1 MSLKL
6 LGKNA
11 VIYAIGNIGA
21 RAAVFLLIPLY
32 TYSLSVAD
40 FGLLATLQVTIRIIS
55 VVIGGGMS
63 TTLLRFTK
71 EYEQEHRLNS
81 LLGTSILVVLANGVA
96 VAAVVFAL
104 LPWLFRRILHTQD
117 VYSSIALACCAALAE
132 AMSTHVMSYYRAR
145 HQAVQ
150 FMVTGISTAVLLFV
164 VTFVLVRQLR
174 LGVTGA
180 MAALVLAHTSI
191 FLAVLLCIV
200 PTTGLRLS
208 WSLAPGLVRF
218 GFPLIWSQCSE
229 MVIASA
235 GVYFLSYFA
244 GLEAVAVYS
253 LGYKLS
259 LILVIT
265 TISPFSLAFEPYVY
279 STMDRSGQRDHIA
292 RSFTYMVLCAV
303 FMSSG
308 LLLLTR
314 LLLPKIAP
322 PEYSS
327 AFLVVLLLIP
337 GTIFMGVFYFG
348 QALLKAAQRTR
359 TIAMV
364 STATA
369 GVSFVL
375 SYLLTAGFD
384 WRGAAL
390 AFDISF
396 ILLGSVVT
404 AIGVK
409 DFSVGLER
417 KRICLLA
424 CLLLSILLAL
434 FALRRLPVLP
444 FAVLSVSAVVAG
456 ILLLLFYGFFH
467 ENEKLLFRQLA
478 ARLC

>member
-32 TYSLSVAD
+32 THSLSVAD
-40 FGLLATLQVTIRIIS
+40 FGLLATLQVTIRIMS

-71 EYEQEHRLNS
+71 EYEQKHRLGS
-81 LLGTSILVVLANGVA
+81 LLGTSILVVFLNGIV
-96 VAAVVFAL
+96 VAAAVFAL
-104 LPWLFRRILHTQD
+104 LPWLFRRILHTPD
-117 VYSSIALACCAALAE
+117 VYSCIGLACCAALAE
-132 AMSTHVMSYYRAR
+132 AMSTHIMSYYRAR
-145 HQAVQ
+145 HEAVR
-150 FMVTGISTAVLLFV
+150 FMITGISTAVLLFA
-164 VTFVLVRQLR
+164 VTFVLVRQWR

-180 MAALVLAHTSI
+180 MAALVLAHSSI
-191 FLAVLLCIV
+191 FLGVLLCIV
-200 PTTGLRLS
+200 RRTGLRFS
-208 WSLAPGLVRF
+208 WSLVPNLARF

-235 GVYFLSYFA
+235 GVYLLSYFV

-259 LILVIT
+259 LILLIT

-279 STMDRSGQRDHIA
+279 STMDGSGQKERIA
-292 RSFTYMVLCAV
+292 RSFTYMVFCAV

-308 LLLLTR
+308 LLLATR
-314 LLLPKIAP
+314 LLLPKVAP
-322 PEYSS
+322 PEYAS

-348 QALLKAAQRTR
+348 QALLNAAQKTR
-359 TIAMV
+359 TIALV
-364 STATA
+364 STAVA
-369 GVSFVL
+369 GISFAL
-375 SYLLTAGFD
+375 SYVLIARFD
-384 WRGAAL
+384 WRGAVL

-396 ILLGSVVT
+396 ILLGSIVT
-404 AIGVK
+404 VLGVK
-409 DFSVGLER
+409 DFSIGLER
-417 KRICLLA
+417 RRICVLA

-444 FAVLSVSAVVAG
+444 FAVLSVSVALVG
-456 ILLLLFYGFFH
+456 ILVLLLYGFFH
-467 ENEKLLFRQLA
+467 ENERLLFRQLA
-478 ARLC
+478 AKFC